1 MLVELLA
8 AAVAVALT
16 AVILLSQLWGSPDSR
31 AVSSDPS
38 TGATAR
44 TSRGGAGAGA
54 RPSAL
59 PPRAAGELLEDPSF
73 EVGLGRWQAD
83 QGGRLARVADGRS
96 GAWAASLAAGASSRS
111 GMGIRQVRR
120 CQPGK
125 AYAVTVWLRASRAGT
140 LVRVD
145 LAEESAG
152 RRYAVDTA
160 GAVLHGDGWQPLE
173 VRHVTH
179 QPGAALA
186 IHIAAV
192 ELPSG
197 GQVLVDD
204 LSLQAATAPA
214 RP

>member
-8 AAVAVALT
+8 AAVAIVLT
-16 AVILLSQLWGSPDSR
+16 IAIVVSQLWGPPDSR
-31 AVSSDPS
+31 ALGGDRPR
-38 TGATAR
+38 GAATR
-44 TSRGGAGAGA
+44 TTSGGAGA

-59 PPRAAGELLEDPSF
+59 PSRAAGELLEDPSF
-73 EVGLGRWQAD
+73 EVGLGRWQAG
-83 QGGRLARVADGRS
+83 QGGRLARVAGGRS
-96 GAWAASLAAGASSRS
+96 GSWAASLAAGSSPTAS
-111 GMGIRQVRR
+111 MGIRQVQR

-125 AYAVTVWLRASRAGT
+125 QYAVTVWLRASGPGA

-145 LAEESAG
+145 LGEESRG

-160 GAVLHGDGWQPLE
+160 GVALEGQGWEPLE

-179 QPGAALA
+179 QPGALLA
-186 IHIAAV
+186 IQIAVV

-204 LSLQAATAPA
+204 LSLQVATASSMP
-214 RP
+214 